1 MKDVRTA
8 RLPTLFI
15 SHGGGPCFSMDKAG
29 DEVGRR
35 NPFEN
40 LGTYLRGID
49 SSIGVR
55 PKAVLVISGHWEA
68 ERPTVNTGKNPPLYF
83 DYYGF
88 PEHTYH
94 LEYAASGAPEL
105 AKQVQDLLGQAG
117 IETGTDGARGY
128 DHGVFVPFM
137 LIYPDADIPIVQLSL
152 QENLDPAEHIAIG
165 KALAPLR
172 DQGVLIVGSGM
183 SYHNL
188 REFFKGN
195 EEASKNF
202 DVWLNEAVTDTNTSM
217 RDEKLIAWT
226 DAPSARAC
234 HPREDHLIPLMVAV
248 GAAGGDVGRNVY
260 SDIIFGKTVSCFQFG

>member
-1 MKDVRTA
+1 MTNK

-15 SHGGGPCFSMDKAG
+15 SHGGGPCFSMD
-29 DEVGRR
+29 EPGRK
-35 NPFEN
+35 NPFEH

-68 ERPTVNTGKNPPLYF
+68 KRPTLNTGSNPPLYF

-88 PEHTYH
+88 PENTYH
-94 LEYAASGAPEL
+94 LKYPAPGSPEL
-105 AKQVQDLLGQAG
+105 AKQVQGLLADAG
-117 IETGTDGARGY
+117 IETDNDGSRGF

-137 LIYPDADIPIVQLSL
+137 LIYPDANIPIVQLSL

-172 DQGVLIVGSGM
+172 DQGILIVGSGM

-195 EEASKNF
+195 EEASKKF
-202 DVWLNEAVTDTNTSM
+202 DVWLNDA
-217 RDEKLIAWT
+217 AT
-226 DAPSARAC
+226 DADPAIRAQKLVAWADAPAARAC

-248 GAAGGDVGRNVY
+248 GAAENDVGRNVY
-260 SDIIFGKTVSCFQFG
+260 SDVIFGKTVSCFQFG

>member
-1 MKDVRTA
+1 MDKKPSN

-15 SHGGGPCFSMDKAG
+15 SHGGGPCFSMDEA
-29 DEVGRR
+29 GRR

-49 SSIGVR
+49 ASLGVR

-68 ERPTVNTGKNPPLYF
+68 ERPTVNAGTHPPLYF

-88 PEHTYH
+88 PEYTYH
-94 LEYAASGAPEL
+94 LKYPASGSPQL
-105 AKQVQDLLGQAG
+105 AKQVQGLLAAAG
-117 IETGTDGARGY
+117 IETDSDNQRGF

-195 EEASKNF
+195 EEAAKKF
-202 DVWLNEAVTDTNTSM
+202 DVWLNDAVTDQDVN
-217 RDEKLIAWT
+217 RRNQKLIAWE

-234 HPREDHLIPLMVAV
+234 HPREDHLISLMVAV
-248 GAAGGDVGRNVY
+248 GAAEGDVGRNVY
-260 SDIIFGKTVSCFQFG
+260 SDIIFGKAVSCFQFG

>member
-1 MKDVRTA
+1 MSAIYPT

-15 SHGGGPCFSMDKAG
+15 SHGGGPCFSMDETGK
-29 DEVGRR
+29 R

-49 SSIGVR
+49 SSLGVR
-55 PKAVLVISGHWEA
+55 PRAVLVISGHWEA
-68 ERPTVNTGKNPPLYF
+68 KRPTVNTGTNPPLYF

-94 LEYAASGAPEL
+94 LKYPAHGLPEL
-105 AKQVQDLLGQAG
+105 AKQVQDLLGHAG
-117 IETGTDGARGY
+117 IETDADNTRGF

-195 EEASKNF
+195 EDASKKF
-202 DVWLNEAVTDTNTSM
+202 DVWLNDAVTDQNPDA
-217 RDEKLIAWT
+217 RNEKLVHWA
-226 DAPSARAC
+226 DAPSAKAC
-234 HPREDHLIPLMVAV
+234 HPREDHLIPLMVAA
-248 GAAGGDVGRNVY
+248 GAAENDVGRNVY